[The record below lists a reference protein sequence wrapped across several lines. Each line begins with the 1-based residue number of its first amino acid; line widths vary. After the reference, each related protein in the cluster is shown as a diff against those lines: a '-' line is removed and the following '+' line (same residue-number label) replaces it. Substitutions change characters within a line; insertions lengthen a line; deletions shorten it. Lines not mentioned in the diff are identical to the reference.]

1 MRIDLSG
8 QHAVVSGSTA
18 GIGYAIAK
26 GLAKAGATVTI
37 TGRTLERVQSAVASL
52 QQAAPEAHINGVAAD
67 LSTAAGCDALIQAQ
81 PEADILV
88 NNVGIFQPQDF
99 FDTEDET
106 WERFFQANVM
116 SAVRLS
122 RHYARGMK
130 TRDYGRVLFLS
141 SESAMNI
148 PTEMVHYG
156 MTKSAVQSVS
166 RGLAKVLAGTRVTVN
181 AILPGPTRSEGV
193 VKMLQQMADEQG
205 KTLAEVEASFV
216 ADNRPSSIIQRLAD
230 PDEVANL
237 CVYAASPQASA
248 TTGAAL
254 RVEGGIVD
262 TMAS

>member
-8 QHAVVSGSTA
+8 QHAIVSGSTA

-26 GLAKAGATVTI
+26 GLAKAGASVTV
-37 TGRTLERVQSAVASL
+37 TGRTQERVDAAVKSL
-52 QQAAPEAHINGVAAD
+52 QQAVSGQINGVAAD
-67 LSTAAGCDALIQAQ
+67 LSTSEGCQKLTSAQ

-88 NNVGIFQPQDF
+88 NNVGIFQPGDF
-99 FDTEDET
+99 FET
-106 WERFFQANVM
+106 DDDAWEQFFQTNVM

-122 RHYARGMK
+122 RHYLPGMK

-156 MTKSAVQSVS
+156 MTKSAVQSIS
-166 RGLAKVLAGTRVTVN
+166 RGLAKLMAGTRVTVN
-181 AILPGPTRSEGV
+181 SILPGPTRSEGV
-193 VKMLQQMADEQG
+193 VNMLQQMADQQG
-205 KTLAEVEASFV
+205 KPLADIETDFV
-216 ADNRPSSIIQRLAD
+216 AENRPSSIIRRLAD
-230 PDEVANL
+230 PEEVANM